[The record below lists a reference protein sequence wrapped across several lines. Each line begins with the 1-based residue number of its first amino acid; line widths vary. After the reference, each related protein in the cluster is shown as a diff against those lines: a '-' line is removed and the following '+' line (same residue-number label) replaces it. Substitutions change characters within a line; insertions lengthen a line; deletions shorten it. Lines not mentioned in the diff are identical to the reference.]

1 MSGEPGMAGA
11 PMPEMAAPQYGFR
24 HTIDSALETLEHL
37 GISSRRLTIRMAGL
51 GWPAGWIVEQ
61 KPGAGTPLAPD
72 SAVELSVAGL
82 GLFHTLPV
90 GMWDR
95 AGDGNIG
102 TQEIVELFDDP

>member
-1 MSGEPGMAGA
+1 MSAADILAGP

-24 HTIDSALETLEHL
+24 HNVNSALETLEKL
-37 GISSRRLTIRMAGL
+37 GVSARRVTIRMAGL

-61 KPGAGTPLAPD
+61 SPPAGAPLLADTP
-72 SAVELSVAGL
+72 VELSVSGL
-82 GLFHTLPV
+82 GLFHCLPV

-102 TQEIVELFDDP
+102 TQEIV